1 MPATIYTPTK
11 RNLAHAA
18 AKTFRAAL
26 ADAVRAGVTASE
38 QSTAEL
44 AEAAGALEGEIV
56 RKNSATAL
64 DLEDAFHV
72 AQNLD
77 EDGFTAFRDA
87 LHDAVDAAAPE
98 GWTAPA

>member
-1 MPATIYTPTK
+1 MPATTYTPTK

-18 AKTFRAAL
+18 AKDFREAL
-26 ADAVRAGVTASE
+26 ADAVRAGVTASA

-56 RKNSATAL
+56 RKNSATEL
-64 DLEDAFHV
+64 SLEDTMHL

-77 EDGFTAFRDA
+77 NAGYTAFRNA
-87 LHDAVDAAAPE
+87 VHAAVDAAAPD
-98 GWTAPA
+98 GWTAPQ